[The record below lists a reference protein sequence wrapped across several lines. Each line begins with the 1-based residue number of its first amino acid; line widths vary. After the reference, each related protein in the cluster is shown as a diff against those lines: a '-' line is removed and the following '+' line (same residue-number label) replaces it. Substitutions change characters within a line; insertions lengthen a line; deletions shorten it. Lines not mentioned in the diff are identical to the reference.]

1 MCMCVSSLYSLTPLH
16 SQFPAK
22 IKNKKKIS
30 ISKVKTIQSN
40 SHIAPI
46 IERPYNGSLF
56 SFTQG
61 KPLPLSNI
69 PFTFSLSRTWHDQLF
84 SFRFLV
90 LFSKYNNLSNDKL
103 SSVLLSSQ
111 AINSL
116 FPCRIV

>member
-22 IKNKKKIS
+22 IKNKKNDLNIKSENDS
-30 ISKVKTIQSN
+30 I

-90 LFSKYNNLSNDKL
+90 LLSKYNDLSNDKL

-116 FPCRIV
+116 FPCCTV